1 MQKMVEKT
9 FMNKFSLLYM
19 TSLGFFYRGKNPTG
33 IINYY
38 TFQGDPSNSMFSF
51 GRNHNSE

>member
-9 FMNKFSLLYM
+9 FMNKFSLLYT

-33 IINYY
+33 IVNYY